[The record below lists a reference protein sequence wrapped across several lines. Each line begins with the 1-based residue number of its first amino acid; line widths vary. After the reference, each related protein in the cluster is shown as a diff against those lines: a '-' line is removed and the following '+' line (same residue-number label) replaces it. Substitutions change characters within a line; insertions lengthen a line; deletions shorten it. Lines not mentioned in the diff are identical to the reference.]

1 MADFLLLLR
10 EVLAGNSDAL
20 EDLDFMSGL
29 ILILVHVAP
38 EGDVHLHLPSDCL
51 REDPPLMA
59 MEDHILEVRI
69 LSQESL
75 EVPHRRPQPGLDD
88 PEAHVQVGTG

>member
-20 EDLDFMSGL
+20 VDLDFMSAL
-29 ILILVHVAP
+29 ILLLVHVAP
-38 EGDVHLHLPSDCL
+38 EGDVHLPLSRDCL

-59 MEDHILEVRI
+59 IEDNILDVPFLLR
-69 LSQESL
+69 QETL
-75 EVPHRRPQPGLDD
+75 YVPRR
-88 PEAHVQVGTG
+88 